1 MKSYIYL
8 TKKYIKS
15 YPKRCI
21 GIMLCLSLF
30 LFAFLTIL
38 WYSDSYQ
45 YSLTENDKI
54 KNGKYETICFYADEN
69 DMQAKS
75 DELLNEKA
83 GIING
88 LWTVKNEKSDNI
100 WIGNA
105 DENISRILSL
115 HFLSGKMPTSENEI
129 AIEKSTYDILALQ
142 NKTGDTIEL
151 EVKDTDGKTK
161 KKSFVLTG
169 IIDNFSD
176 KIKTLYDYQY
186 GEISFPT
193 ILTVNNNAKHQY
205 THIFSEKDSFLMRN
219 IKCQYK
225 YFNSSREELASKFV
239 VNRIVIL
246 PIQIFFVLT
255 TIIGV
260 ASISVYFF
268 KEQESY
274 LNLLRCLGFS
284 KKKSRKLLLIQGFVL
299 WLGSLIISTIGSVI
313 VLLFLKLISSFTTQP
328 LFLNLNPTSLILTAL
343 LVLAVITITFNILIK
358 KFYKNAP
365 LRETIYMPKKQ
376 RKSETNLNRCWHK
389 AYSCKYR
396 LQNLSCIMIV
406 LFCVGISI
414 FGSFIPLFNARG
426 ATFDNP
432 DNFPDNSD
440 YSLHMT
446 GGTSNQQ
453 SYYINFPVGCGIS
466 HEMADKIISDSRVK
480 VLNASVSHLC
490 VPFFLTT
497 KNPENKL
504 LHKYVIE
511 ATQQGYNY
519 IFEHKNADKMIRL
532 AGGDS
537 SKEQLI
543 ELPVKWQSYDSI
555 LNNTGTITDGK
566 IDEKGYKNGFEIIA
580 PDELCLV
587 GDEFTMIV
595 PIADKGATEQNIEK
609 HIKFKTAKV
618 KVAATYSGSEL
629 IISTEYLFSIYPNM
643 NYENL
648 VIQNLDHNDK
658 IRTEELEQNL
668 QTLTEISVGV
678 KYDNYAEMSR
688 VFYTQVNSET
698 LQIIVSVFIFIVV
711 IIIAIIFLSYVQV
724 RSNLRSY
731 ILMRAIGAKIE
742 TVQRLIIN
750 EIYHTLNIG
759 IISGTICGVA
769 VVAFLSVIGSYI
781 KLWDIYLFYVAP
793 VFISTVIL
801 LYVGSRMAV
810 KRAVGSMIKPNI
822 IENLNTT
829 E

>member
-15 YPKRCI
+15 YPKRCT
-21 GIMLCLSLF
+21 GIILCLSLF

-54 KNGKYETICFYADEN
+54 KNGMYETICFYADEN
-69 DMQAKS
+69 DTKSKS

-88 LWTVKNEKSDNI
+88 LWTVKSEKSDNI

-105 DENISRILSL
+105 DENINCILSL

-151 EVKDTDGKTK
+151 EVKDTDGNTK
-161 KKSFVLTG
+161 KKTFVLTG
-169 IIDNFSD
+169 IIDNFSN
-176 KIKTLYDYQY
+176 KIKSLYDYQC

-205 THIFSEKDSFLMRN
+205 THIFSEKASFLMRN

-255 TIIGV
+255 TVIGV
-260 ASISVYFF
+260 TAISVYFF

-284 KKKSRKLLLIQGFVL
+284 KKKSRKLLLIQGFLL

-313 VLLFLKLISSFTTQP
+313 VLLLLKFISSFTSQP
-328 LFLNLNPTSLILTAL
+328 LFLHLNPLSFILTAL
-343 LVLAVITITFNILIK
+343 LVLTVITITFNILIK
-358 KFYKNAP
+358 KLYKTAP

-389 AYSCKYR
+389 AYSYKYR

-426 ATFDNP
+426 TTFDNP
-432 DNFPDNSD
+432 DDFPDDSD

-453 SYYINFPVGCGIS
+453 SYYINFPVGCGVS

-480 VLNASVSHLC
+480 ILDASVSHLC
-490 VPFFLTT
+490 VPFFLTN

-504 LHKYVIE
+504 LHKYVID

-537 SKEQLI
+537 SKEQLV

-555 LNNTGTITDGK
+555 LNNTSTITDGK
-566 IDEKGYKNGFEIIA
+566 IDEKSYKNGIEIIA
-580 PDELCLV
+580 PDELCSV

-595 PIADKGATEQNIEK
+595 PIADKGATEQNIEN
-609 HIKFKTAKV
+609 HITFKTAKV

-658 IRTEELEQNL
+658 IWTEELEQNL
-668 QTLTEISVGV
+668 QTLTDISVGV

-688 VFYTQVNSET
+688 AFYTQVNSET

-742 TVQRLIIN
+742 TVQRLIMN

-781 KLWDIYLFYVAP
+781 KLWDIYLFYVVP
-793 VFISTVIL
+793 VFIATVIF
-801 LYVGSRMAV
+801 LYLGSRMAV
-810 KRAVGSMIKPNI
+810 KRAVVSMIKPNI
-822 IENLNTT
+822 IENLNSM

>member
-1 MKSYIYL
+1 MKSYLYL
-8 TKKYIKS
+8 IKKYIKS

-21 GIMLCLSLF
+21 GIIFCLSLF

-45 YSLTENDKI
+45 YSLVENDKI
-54 KNGKYETICFYADEN
+54 KNGTYETICFYTDEN
-69 DMQAKS
+69 DMKTKS
-75 DELLNEKA
+75 DELIKEKT

-88 LWTVKNEKSDNI
+88 LWTVKNNKADNI
-100 WIGNA
+100 WVGNA
-105 DENISRILSL
+105 NENISRILSL
-115 HFLSGKMPTSENEI
+115 HFLSGKMPESENEI
-129 AIEKSTYDILALQ
+129 AIEKSTYDILELQ

-151 EVKDTDGKTK
+151 EVKDTDGNTEK
-161 KKSFVLTG
+161 KQFVLTG
-169 IIDNFSD
+169 IIDNFSN
-176 KIKTLYDYQY
+176 KIKSLYDYQY
-186 GEISFPT
+186 GKIEFPT
-193 ILTVNNNAKHQY
+193 IFTANNATHQY
-205 THIFSEKDSFLMRN
+205 THIFSENDSFLMRN

-225 YFNSSREELASKFV
+225 YFNSSRKELTSKFV

-255 TIIGV
+255 TIMGI

-284 KKKSRKLLLIQGFVL
+284 KKKSRKLLLIQEFLL
-299 WLGSLIISTIGSVI
+299 WLGSLIISTVGSV
-313 VLLFLKLISSFTTQP
+313 LLLLLLKFISSFTSQP
-328 LFLNLNPTSLILTAL
+328 LFLNFNPLSFILTTL
-343 LVLAVITITFNILIK
+343 LVLAVITVTFNVLIK
-358 KFYKNAP
+358 KLYKNAP
-365 LRETIYMPKKQ
+365 LRETIYVPKKQ

-396 LQNLSCIMIV
+396 LQNLTCIMIV
-406 LFCVGISI
+406 LFCVGMSI
-414 FGSFIPLFNARG
+414 FGPFIPLFNARG

-432 DNFPDNSD
+432 DDFPDNSD

-446 GGTSNQQ
+446 GGTSNQE
-453 SYYINFPVGCGIS
+453 SYYINFPVGCGVS

-480 VLNASVSHLC
+480 VLDASVSHLC

-504 LHKYVIE
+504 LHKYVID
-511 ATQQGYNY
+511 ATQKGYNY

-532 AGGDS
+532 AGGDI
-537 SKEQLI
+537 SKEQLV

-555 LNNTGTITDGK
+555 LNHIGTITGGK
-566 IDEKGYKNGFEIIA
+566 IDEKNYKNGIEIIA
-580 PDELCLV
+580 PDELCSI
-587 GDEFTMIV
+587 GDEFTIIV
-595 PIADKGATEQNIEK
+595 PIADVGATEQNIEN
-609 HIKFKTAKV
+609 HITFETATV
-618 KVAATYSGSEL
+618 KVAAIHSGSEL

-658 IRTEELEQNL
+658 LWTEELEQKLETSEN
-668 QTLTEISVGV
+668 ISVGV

-688 VFYTQVNSET
+688 GFYAQVNSET
-698 LQIIVSVFIFIVV
+698 LQIIISVFIFIV
-711 IIIAIIFLSYVQV
+711 IILIAIIFSSYVQV

-769 VVAFLSVIGSYI
+769 VVAFLSAIGNYI

-793 VFISTVIL
+793 VFIATVL
-801 LYVGSRMAV
+801 FLYFGIRMAA

-822 IENLNTT
+822 IENLNSM